1 MLEEDFSN
9 NNSGEAI
16 GNLVDALK
24 DAPLQGQP
32 VDREVD
38 SSGTEII
45 LTNGGN
51 K

>member
-1 MLEEDFSN
+1 MLKDDFGN
-9 NNSGEAI
+9 NNSGKAM
-16 GNLVDALK
+16 GDLVDALK

-38 SSGTEII
+38 SNGTEII
-45 LTNGGN
+45 LTKGDN